1 MRLRRLLHGL
11 LTVPLM
17 SAALLTVG
25 IPQARAAELPDVRL
39 AQAPQ
44 QKPRVA
50 VMDFRVIDVFPSLG
64 PASAES
70 LRSALIQLQRVTV
83 IEREQI
89 EQIVKEQHFNHTGLV
104 GGDSAVAL
112 GKLLGASAIVVGSVT
127 RFGDTYTINARS
139 LDTRTGEAL
148 AAAQVSTRQENEI
161 PALLQTVAS
170 TLFPSTLTLAGPVTP
185 VPAATAVAP
194 PVRPASPVQVPGVL
208 AVASPLPLVAPR
220 PATPAAERLFPT
232 GLAKSDALIKGL
244 LVPSWGQFYA
254 EEPIRATV
262 TLSLLAVSLGMMAYS
277 PSFSAPTNINTGGP
291 MISFTTR
298 PWMGFG
304 VALGLVTWLGSAID
318 AFFVTQE
325 SRPAAAATGAS
336 HP

>member
-17 SAALLTVG
+17 SAAVLTVG
-25 IPQARAAELPDVRL
+25 LPPAWAAELPAVRL

-44 QKPRVA
+44 LKPRVA

-83 IEREQI
+83 IERGQI

-148 AAAQVSTRQENEI
+148 AAAQVSTRLENEI

-170 TLFPSTLTLAGPVTP
+170 TLFPATLTLAGPVTP
-185 VPAATAVAP
+185 VPAATAFAP
-194 PVRPASPVQVPGVL
+194 PTVRPVPLAPTVTAVIPSP
-208 AVASPLPLVAPR
+208 
-220 PATPAAERLFPT
+220 TPTTAAMLDRT
-232 GLAKSDALIKGL
+232 GLSKSDALFKGL

-254 EEPIRATV
+254 GEPIRATV
-262 TLSLLAVSLGMMAYS
+262 TLALLAAGLVMISYTTTTFMPSNTTAGRTFSYTDRPLLGFGWSLGLLA
-277 PSFSAPTNINTGGP
+277 
-291 MISFTTR
+291 
-298 PWMGFG
+298 
-304 VALGLVTWLGSAID
+304 WLGGAID

-325 SRPAAAATGAS
+325 FKPVSSATTTAGAS